1 MIRTHLDRK
10 IFNRRLWKG
19 RRQGAFDQDALMIPF
34 FPRPR
39 NVASSTLFPFD
50 MITEEQSNQVSS
62 EDSSCIGTLTS
73 FTNAGF
79 FDHLI
84 KTVNQDKDLVFITDC
99 PAWKTQYLGKAT
111 KLPLNSP
118 TSTSCNFRNRRNT
131 SSSCKAVEFFS
142 RIFLFARAMVCTP
155 WEI

>member
-1 MIRTHLDRK
+1 
-10 IFNRRLWKG
+10 
-19 RRQGAFDQDALMIPF
+19 MIPF

-39 NVASSTLFPFD
+39 NVASSTLFPFA

-84 KTVNQDKDLVFITDC
+84 KAVNQDKDLMFITDC
-99 PAWKTQYLGKAT
+99 PVWKT
-111 KLPLNSP
+111 
-118 TSTSCNFRNRRNT
+118 
-131 SSSCKAVEFFS
+131 
-142 RIFLFARAMVCTP
+142 
-155 WEI
+155 